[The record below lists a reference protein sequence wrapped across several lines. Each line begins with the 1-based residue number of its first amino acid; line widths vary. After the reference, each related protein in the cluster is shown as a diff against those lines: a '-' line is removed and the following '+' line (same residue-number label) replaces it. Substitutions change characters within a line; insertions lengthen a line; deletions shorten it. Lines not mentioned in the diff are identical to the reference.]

1 MARIRHYLD
10 KLRTTYWFVPAVM
23 TSAAAILALS
33 IVWADYA
40 VQEHWLIDAGWL
52 YTGGAEGARQLLATV
67 AGCMITVAG
76 VVFSIT
82 VVALSLASSQFG
94 PRLLRNFMRDRGNQI
109 VLGTFIATF
118 VYCLLVLRTV
128 RGQDGREFIPHLAV
142 TVAVLLALASVA
154 VLIYFIHHTA
164 VSVQA
169 PIIVANVGRE
179 LRDSIDVM
187 FPEELGDESHETEPQ
202 AEVPVVTP
210 TFNAEVRSIC
220 SKHNGY
226 IQLIDEEPL
235 LKLASDHK
243 LVVRVLRR
251 SGHFVVAGDA
261 LALCWPPVPSEQEHR
276 IRNAFAIGREQTPTQ
291 DTEHV
296 VTQLVE
302 IAVRALSPGIND
314 PFTAIACI
322 DQLGASLSRL
332 ARRKMPSPYRLD
344 DVGELRVIANPLTFA
359 GVVDAAFRQIRQYGR
374 GSTAVLVRML
384 EVIET
389 VLRRVNREEDRSAL
403 LRQAELIR
411 QCAEELP
418 QQADREDVRARYDNI
433 KKHVGS

>member
-1 MARIRHYLD
+1 MARIRHHLD

-23 TSAAAILALS
+23 TSVAAILAIF
-33 IVWADYA
+33 IVSADYA
-40 VQEHWLIDAGWL
+40 IQEHWLVKAGWL

-67 AGCMITVAG
+67 AGGMITVAG

-128 RGQDGREFIPHLAV
+128 RGQDGSEFVPHLAV

-187 FPEELGDESHETEPQ
+187 FPEELGDEPHEMESHAQVPAVTTEFD
-202 AEVPVVTP
+202 AEAQPV
-210 TFNAEVRSIC
+210 R

-235 LKLASDHK
+235 FKLASVHK

-251 SGHFVVAGDA
+251 PGHFVVAGDA
-261 LALCWPPVPSEQEHR
+261 LAECWPPLESEQLDQ

-296 VTQLVE
+296 VAQLVE
-302 IAVRALSPGIND
+302 VAVRALSPGIND

-344 DVGELRVIANPLTFA
+344 DAGELRIIANPLTFE

-384 EVIET
+384 EAISG
-389 VLRRVNREEDRSAL
+389 VLDRVSREEDRQSL
-403 LRQAELIR
+403 LRQAELVR

-418 QQADREDVRARYDNI
+418 QQADREDVQVRYDKI
-433 KKHVGS
+433 IEKSH